1 MIDRKVRKRKKTYVE
16 CKSAKK
22 KREKEKEKKKKRR
35 DGNGWQKIRVEA
47 GRNGEIKGFAL
58 YNRETVWPR

>member
-1 MIDRKVRKRKKTYVE
+1 MEVQKR
-16 CKSAKK
+16 
-22 KREKEKEKKKKRR
+22 KEKERKRGRKRER
-35 DGNGWQKIRVEA
+35 DGNGWQKIRAEA

>member
-1 MIDRKVRKRKKTYVE
+1 MRGSVKAQEKNRGRKRKE
-16 CKSAKK
+16 
-22 KREKEKEKKKKRR
+22 EKEKR

>member
-1 MIDRKVRKRKKTYVE
+1 MRG
-16 CKSAKK
+16 SAKAQE
-22 KREKEKEKKKKRR
+22 KRERERERKKRR
-35 DGNGWQKIRVEA
+35 DGNEWQKIRAE

>member
-1 MIDRKVRKRKKTYVE
+1 MSGSEKR
-16 CKSAKK
+16 
-22 KREKEKEKKKKRR
+22 RERERGGERKKKRR
-35 DGNGWQKIRVEA
+35 DGNGWQKIRAEA